1 MGGRDAA
8 HPQSGRTKSGSLKTT
23 QQYIQCFTHGSEW
36 IHRYNNTYTERSIF
50 PKNEIAILNKITPR
64 QSYFDKDSSL
74 SLSKNIVYMMRDQ
87 AAKGLQLAASV

>member
-8 HPQSGRTKSGSLKTT
+8 HPESGRTKSGSLKTT

-50 PKNEIAILNKITPR
+50 PKNEIAILVK
-64 QSYFDKDSSL
+64 
-74 SLSKNIVYMMRDQ
+74 
-87 AAKGLQLAASV
+87 